1 MTARQMSCLLLLC
14 LLLPFKA
21 YSQQI
26 PDTVYV
32 RSVDI
37 WSEGT
42 RMSGTVFIASD
53 ASGTDRL
60 PTILMAH
67 GWGGVASQLLRDAV
81 AFAEAG
87 YLVVTFDY
95 RGWGNSDGR
104 LIAGGELPP
113 LGERTAG
120 ELQLPVREV
129 REVVDPVDM
138 LADWQNALHWLHGEP
153 HVDTDRI
160 GLWGSSQSGGYV
172 VEMAIRDPRVRA
184 VHSQVGSLSGLAI
197 GDTDEAREDAT
208 RRARGELG
216 YPDPGERAVGNL
228 RGAPIASRF
237 YNYSP
242 VDNVNAAGDT
252 PLQFVLAENEEL
264 FDNREHGILAHDRYD
279 GPKRLVVIPDITHYG
294 IYREAWEQSKDLAIE
309 WFDRY
314 LK

>member
-1 MTARQMSCLLLLC
+1 MGKSMKKNRVYAYLTLLLMV
-14 LLLPFKA
+14 FSSTVA
-21 YSQQI
+21 AQQI
-26 PDTVYV
+26 PDTVETRPV
-32 RSVDI
+32 QI
-37 WSEGT
+37 WSEGA
-42 RMSGTVFIASD
+42 RMSAVMFLPAGSAEED
-53 ASGTDRL
+53 KL

-67 GWGGVASQLLRDAV
+67 GWGGVAAQLVRDAV

-95 RGWGNSDGR
+95 RGWADSDGR
-104 LIAGGELPP
+104 LVLDADGES
-113 LGERTAG
+113 
-120 ELQLPVREV
+120 VREV

-153 HVDTDRI
+153 QVDADRI

-184 VHSQVGSLSGLAI
+184 VHSQVGSLSGRQI
-197 GDTDEAREDAT
+197 GDTEEARRDAT
-208 RRARGELG
+208 RRARGDIG
-216 YPDPGERAVGNL
+216 YPESGEWAVGNL

-242 VDNVNAAGDT
+242 VDNINDAGDT

-264 FDNREHGILAHDRYD
+264 FDNRDHGLLAYERYE
-279 GPKRLVVIPDITHYG
+279 GPKRLVVIPDISHYG
-294 IYREAWEQSKDLAIE
+294 IYREAWQQSSTLALE
-309 WFDRY
+309 WFDQY

>member
-1 MTARQMSCLLLLC
+1 MNFYRITCCLLFC
-14 LLLPFKA
+14 LVLPFKA
-21 YSQQI
+21 HTQQI
-26 PDTVYV
+26 PDTVNV

-42 RMSGTVFIASD
+42 RMSGTVFTPSGIA
-53 ASGTDRL
+53 GTEQL

-67 GWGGVASQLLRDAV
+67 GWGGVASQLVRDAL

-95 RGWGNSDGR
+95 RGWGDSDGR
-104 LIAGGELPP
+104 IVAESALPAP
-113 LGERTAG
+113 DERTAG
-120 ELQLPVREV
+120 AFSLPVREV

-138 LADWQNALHWLHGEP
+138 LADWQNALHWLHGETQ
-153 HVDTDRI
+153 VDTDRI

-184 VHSQVGSLSGLAI
+184 VHSQVGSLTGRHI
-197 GDTDEAREDAT
+197 GDTDEARDEAT
-208 RRARGELG
+208 RRSRGELG
-216 YPDPGERAVGNL
+216 YPDPGVRAVGNL
-228 RGAPIASRF
+228 RGAPISSRF

-264 FDNREHGILAHDRYD
+264 FDNREHAILAYDRYL
-279 GPKRLVVIPDITHYG
+279 GPKRLVVIPGITHYG

-309 WFDRY
+309 WFDRH